1 MRLTI
6 FILSFLLLFSACS
19 QKIYNTPDVPGFQ
32 TSDYEPLAINA
43 RKLVIIQN
51 WKMPAVEPFKEH
63 LIQPNPASVLSEWAS
78 NTLKPAGSS
87 GELTL
92 DIRKASIIITDIQ
105 QADSLA
111 NQFKDNQQKRI
122 EVEMAGQLMWIQP
135 VTSQTGFL
143 DARSISSTTVA
154 ESSTTAEF
162 DAAVQETI
170 LAVLAGFERKLRE
183 EIENLNG
190 MLLR

>member
-1 MRLTI
+1 M
-6 FILSFLLLFSACS
+6 
-19 QKIYNTPDVPGFQ
+19 PGFQ

-63 LIQPNPASVLSEWAS
+63 LIQPNSASVLSEWAS
-78 NTLKPAGSS
+78 NTLQPAGSS

-111 NQFKDNQQKRI
+111 NQFKDNQQKRV

-170 LAVLAGFERKLRE
+170 LAVLAGFDRKLRE